1 MGIGDYPG
9 KKYDTYV
16 NPPGGKSIFLMQIK
30 YKKANI
36 ELEFLTQ
43 EIQKYNQRIREFV
56 PGLSIL
62 DVWMFCTPEEIRSM
76 MVLQNRKKRIIYRTI
91 GA

>member
-9 KKYDTYV
+9 NEIRYLCKSAW
-16 NPPGGKSIFLMQIK
+16 GKDFFDANK

-62 DVWMFCTPEEIRSM
+62 DVMMFCTPEEIRSM
-76 MVLQNRKKRIIYRTI
+76 MDSYKIEK
-91 GA
+91 GE